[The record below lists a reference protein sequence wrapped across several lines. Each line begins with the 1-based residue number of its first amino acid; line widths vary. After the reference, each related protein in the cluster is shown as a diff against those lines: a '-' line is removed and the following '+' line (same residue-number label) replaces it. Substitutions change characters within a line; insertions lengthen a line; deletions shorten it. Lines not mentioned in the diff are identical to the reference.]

1 MFTCKVIFS
10 YQRKINRSANAPP
23 ACKPTF
29 QTAQQSNLVY
39 LFLPA
44 GCSFSY

>member
-1 MFTCKVIFS
+1 MFTCKVIFNH
-10 YQRKINRSANAPP
+10 QGKFNRFANAPP
-23 ACKPTF
+23 ARKPTF

-44 GCSFSY
+44 GCNFSY